1 MLKEIT
7 LSRYN
12 SPVLN
17 LPTNNKGERRENKTG
32 ANISVYTVLI
42 IQYGTIFHYTYFNTF
57 FICHQNLQMK
67 NQDFKY
73 VKGAYRF
80 LKFGIESP
88 IMFLDKN
95 S

>member
-1 MLKEIT
+1 
-7 LSRYN
+7 
-12 SPVLN
+12 
-17 LPTNNKGERRENKTG
+17 
-32 ANISVYTVLI
+32 
-42 IQYGTIFHYTYFNTF
+42 
-57 FICHQNLQMK
+57 MK